1 MTSGNNV
8 FFDSSNNNIIYES
21 QHLDNE
27 YVNFLN
33 NIFSLQPSPGQ
44 DNASS
49 FNDVLN
55 SSLNAPDQVKYKKV
69 ITEKAKD
76 LIQIKAY
83 VKNDYNEQLSCP
95 MTLNDFKEGDDIAE
109 LPCGH
114 IFEQIAIFKWLEEEN
129 YCCPVCRKKL
139 PSKEIK
145 IDKVDVIP
153 QRQVLNTNQL
163 LYTMINRELNRQDE
177 EDLQS
182 AIMSSLADISN
193 N

>member
-1 MTSGNNV
+1 MTSDNNV
-8 FFDSSNNNIIYES
+8 FFDSSSNNVIYES

-44 DNASS
+44 GNASS
-49 FNDVLN
+49 LNDVLN
-55 SSLNAPDQVKYKKV
+55 DSLNDPEQVKYKNV

-76 LIQIKAY
+76 LIQMKGY
-83 VKNDYNEQLSCP
+83 VKNDYIEQLSCP

-114 IFEQIAIFKWLEEEN
+114 IFERMAILKWLEEEN
-129 YCCPVCRKKL
+129 VCCPVCRTEL

-153 QRQVLNTNQL
+153 RRQLLNTNQL
-163 LYTMINRELNRQDE
+163 LYTLINRELNRQDE

-182 AIMSSLADISN
+182 AIMSSLVDISN